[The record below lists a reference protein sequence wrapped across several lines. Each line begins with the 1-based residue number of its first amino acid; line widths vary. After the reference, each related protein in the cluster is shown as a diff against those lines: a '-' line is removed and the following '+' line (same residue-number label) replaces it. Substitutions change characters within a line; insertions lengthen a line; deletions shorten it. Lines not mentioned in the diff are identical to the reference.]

1 MTWILMYP
9 KTWGFFFWLLSL
21 AAGAAAL
28 VLADF
33 GAPAWL
39 FIAIGAW
46 LLTAGLPTL
55 VATLAVA
62 SAWGDFPFPS
72 NALVFWNRLEP
83 RTLLR
88 LISERNLFERNYRLQ
103 RALGLPPAAF
113 DRGAKLLAAMEAR

>member
-1 MTWILMYP
+1 VARRSVSTDKLERRESQDMTWILKYP

-62 SAWGDFPFPS
+62 SAWGDFPFQCP
-72 NALVFWNRLEP
+72 RLLESP
-83 RTLLR
+83 QAAHAAQASLGA
-88 LISERNLFERNYRLQ
+88 EFV
-103 RALGLPPAAF
+103 RA
-113 DRGAKLLAAMEAR
+113 